1 MKVIFL
7 QYLLDSYGGIEIVN
21 STLSKKMHEDGH
33 DVSLYCLWRL
43 DGSEKIN
50 YNDEINKVVVSKKY
64 SRPSY
69 KIMIKNLF
77 KLKLRDFF
85 NDVSALTKFCMHS
98 ITDYKNMKK
107 LIDNSTFDY
116 IIVGNY
122 QLLRC
127 VPKSKLNKVL
137 LHMHTGID
145 YYISNK
151 KLLKKLLKYNNH
163 IYKYIW
169 LTKNA
174 YDIAVKL
181 GFKNSVYINNPIR
194 FLSNKTSDLNNNKI
208 VYIGRLSKE
217 KRVDRLI
224 KIFDLASRENDKIT
238 LDIYG
243 TGYQEKDIRKLL
255 KNLNNNRIK
264 YCGGTNNLEDVLL
277 NSSLLALTSLYES
290 FSLVC
295 IEAYECGVP
304 VIVFDFGPN
313 TSEVI
318 KNDKTGFIIEK
329 EDDVA
334 YKRKLLEYFSRDDKK
349 IFTKETKEFVKQ
361 FEIDNIIKEWYKILK

>member
-1 MKVIFL
+1 MKIVFL

-21 STLSKKMHEDGH
+21 SILSRKMHEDGL
-33 DVSLYCLWRL
+33 DVNLFCLWEL
-43 DGSEKIN
+43 GGSEKIN
-50 YNDEINKVVVSKKY
+50 YSDEINKVVISKKY

-69 KIMIKNLF
+69 KIMLQNLF
-77 KLKLRDFF
+77 KLKLREFF
-85 NDVSALTKFCMHS
+85 KDASALTKFCIHS

-107 LIDNSTFDY
+107 LINDTDFDY

-127 VPKSKLNKVL
+127 IPKNKLNKVL

-145 YYISNK
+145 YYINNK
-151 KLLKKLLKYNNH
+151 KLLNQLLKYNNY

-174 YDIAVKL
+174 NDIALKL
-181 GFKNSVYINNPIR
+181 GFKNSIYINNPVR
-194 FLSNKTSDLNNNKI
+194 FISDKSSDLNNNKI
-208 VYIGRLSKE
+208 IYVGRLSPE
-217 KRVDRLI
+217 KRVDKLI
-224 KIFDLASRENDKIT
+224 KIFDLASRENKNIT

-243 TGYQEKDIRKLL
+243 TGYLEKDIKKLL
-255 KNLNNNRIK
+255 KELNNDRIR
-264 YCGGTNNLEDVLL
+264 YCGGTNNLKEVLL
-277 NSSLLALTSLYES
+277 ESSLLALTSEYEG

-318 KNDKTGFIIEK
+318 KNNKTGFIIEK
-329 EDDVA
+329 ENDIA
-334 YKRKLLEYFSRDDKK
+334 YKNALLKYFSIKDKK
-349 IFTKETKEFVKQ
+349 IFTKETREFVKR
-361 FEIDNIIKEWYKILK
+361 FEINNIIKEWYKILK